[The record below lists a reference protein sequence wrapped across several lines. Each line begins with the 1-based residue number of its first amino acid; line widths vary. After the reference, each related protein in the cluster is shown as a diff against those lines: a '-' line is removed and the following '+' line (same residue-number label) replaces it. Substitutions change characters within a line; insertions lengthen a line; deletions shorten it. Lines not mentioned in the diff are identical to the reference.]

1 MDLNEKKHLLSVG
14 LSGLLSVTSF
24 ISFAVSPADSYF
36 LLVAG
41 VGFLS
46 LAGVVYYFGTA
57 YAKLAKESSKIRLS
71 ARRSQNKA
79 NYFESILQ
87 DSSDIIFT
95 IDVDG
100 FILKFN
106 KGAEA
111 NFGYSQMEI
120 VGKPFRKLFI
130 NEADEQK
137 VYDLVLREGRVT
149 NLEFAMKTA
158 EGEPIFVNLSVSE
171 MKNDTGKIIGLVAT
185 CKNITEKKKLEQELM
200 QKNELLERLAVTDS
214 LTGLLNS
221 RTFYDN
227 LKKEYSRLKRAGS
240 GRLTVMMI
248 DLDRFK
254 IYNDTH
260 GHQAGDRVLR
270 VVGQIIASSVRQ
282 DIDTGYRYG
291 GDEFTLILPNTDREQ
306 ANNVADRIRRG
317 FEACNFHPTSLSIGM
332 ADTDGADEKEE
343 LVKRADEE
351 MYRNKKHAR

>member
-1 MDLNEKKHLLSVG
+1 MNKE
-14 LSGLLSVTSF
+14 
-24 ISFAVSPADSYF
+24 
-36 LLVAG
+36 AG
-41 VGFLS
+41 KLR
-46 LAGVVYYFGTA
+46 LA
-57 YAKLAKESSKIRLS
+57 

-87 DSSDIIFT
+87 DSTDIIFT

-120 VGKPFRKLFI
+120 VGKPFRRLFV
-130 NEADEQK
+130 NESDEQK

-171 MKNDTGKIIGLVAT
+171 MKNETGKIIGLVAT
-185 CKNITEKKKLEQELM
+185 CKNITEKKKLEQELV

-221 RTFYDN
+221 RTFYEN
-227 LKKEYSRLKRAGS
+227 LKREYTRIKRQGNT
-240 GRLTVMMI
+240 RLTVMMVDI
-248 DLDRFK
+248 DRFK
-254 IYNDTH
+254 IYNDSH

-270 VVGQIIASSVRQ
+270 ILGQIIASSIRQ

-291 GDEFTLILPNTDREQ
+291 GDEFTLILPNTDKDQ
-306 ANNVADRIRRG
+306 SGNVADRIRRG
-317 FEACNFHPTSLSIGM
+317 FDACNFHPTSLSIGA
-332 ADTDGADEKEE
+332 ADTDGTDEKED